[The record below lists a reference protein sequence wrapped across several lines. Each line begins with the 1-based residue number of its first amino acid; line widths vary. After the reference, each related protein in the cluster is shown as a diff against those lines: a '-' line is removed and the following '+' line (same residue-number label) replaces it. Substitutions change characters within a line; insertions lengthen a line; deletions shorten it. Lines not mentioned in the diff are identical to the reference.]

1 MTPIIKD
8 KIHNALGIFED
19 IVESESCEKLI
30 EELKLED
37 NPTFIFSGVGKN
49 WYICEKEVKT
59 FISMGLNAKSL
70 DCTHA
75 LHGDLGMLMNHN
87 ELKYIFFVSKSGK
100 TLEMHK
106 LINIIIDLRKK
117 NIIQNIKLVFICL
130 NPYILGQ
137 IDNKEEFDFIL
148 KPAIIDHNII
158 YSNIELDDRNLIPT
172 LSINITQSILDY
184 IGVLVYQS
192 KPELVEN
199 YKYNH
204 LGGSNGK
211 QLGMSKYL
219 EEV

>member
-75 LHGDLGMLMNHN
+75 LHGDLGMLMNPN

-106 LINIIIDLRKK
+106 LINIIIDLKKK

-130 NPYILGQ
+130 NSNIENE

-148 KPAIIDHNII
+148 KPTLKD
-158 YSNIELDDRNLIPT
+158 SNIELDDRNLIPT

-192 KPELVEN
+192 KPELIEN

>member
-1 MTPIIKD
+1 MTD
-8 KIHNALGIFED
+8 KIEDKVYQALKIFSDIADSLSCIDLIRELK
-19 IVESESCEKLI
+19 IVE
-30 EELKLED
+30 

-75 LHGDLGMLMNHN
+75 LHGDLGMLMNPN

-100 TLEMHK
+100 TKEMHK
-106 LINIIIDLRKK
+106 LINIIIDLEERK
-117 NIIQNIKLVFICL
+117 IIQNINLVFLCL
-130 NPYILGQ
+130 NPNIENE
-137 IDNKEEFDFIL
+137 IDNANKFDFIL
-148 KPAIIDHNII
+148 KPTVK

-192 KPELVEN
+192 KPELIEN

>member
-19 IVESESCEKLI
+19 IVESESCENLI
-30 EELKLED
+30 KELKLED

-59 FISMGLNAKSL
+59 FISMGLNSKSL

-75 LHGDLGMLMNHN
+75 LHGDLGMLMNSN

-100 TLEMHK
+100 TNEMHK
-106 LINIIIDLRKK
+106 LINIIIDLKK
-117 NIIQNIKLVFICL
+117 KKIIQNIKLVFLCL
-130 NPYILGQ
+130 NAHIEND
-137 IDNKEEFDFIL
+137 IDNCDKFDFIL
-148 KPAIIDHNII
+148 KPTLKD
-158 YSNIELDDRNLIPT
+158 SNIELDDRNLIPT

-192 KPELVEN
+192 KPELIEN

>member
-1 MTPIIKD
+1 MIKEIHD
-8 KIHNALGIFED
+8 KLYNALGIFEN
-19 IVESESCEKLI
+19 IVDSQSCIELI
-30 EELKLED
+30 NELKEVN

-75 LHGDLGMLMNHN
+75 LHGDLGMLMNPN

-100 TLEMHK
+100 TNEMHK
-106 LINIIIDLRKK
+106 LINVIIDLKEK
-117 NIIQNIKLVFICL
+117 SIIKNIKLVFLCL
-130 NPYILGQ
+130 NSYIENE
-137 IDNKEEFDFIL
+137 IDNVDKFDFIL
-148 KPAIIDHNII
+148 KPFIIDNNII
-158 YSNIELDDRNLIPT
+158 YSHIELDDRNLIPT

-192 KPELVEN
+192 KPELIEN

>member
-1 MTPIIKD
+1 MVQVIKD

-19 IVESESCEKLI
+19 IVDSSNCIELI
-30 EELKLED
+30 DELKKLD

-75 LHGDLGMLMNHN
+75 LHGDLGMLMNPN

-100 TLEMHK
+100 TNEMHK
-106 LINIIIDLRKK
+106 LINVIIDLKEK
-117 NIIQNIKLVFICL
+117 GIIQNIKLVFLCL
-130 NPYILGQ
+130 NSYIEAE
-137 IDNKEEFDFIL
+137 IDNADKFDFIL
-148 KPAIIDHNII
+148 KPSIIGNNII
-158 YSNIELDDRNLIPT
+158 WSHIELDDRNLIPT
-172 LSINITQSILDY
+172 LSISITQSILDY

-192 KPELVEN
+192 KPELIEN

-204 LGGSNGK
+204 MGGSNGK

-219 EEV
+219 EKV

>member
-1 MTPIIKD
+1 MNKEIQD
-8 KIHNALGIFED
+8 KLHIALGVFEN
-19 IVESESCEKLI
+19 IVDSPNCIKLI
-30 EELKLED
+30 NELQNVN

-75 LHGDLGMLMNHN
+75 LHGDLGMLMNPN

-100 TLEMHK
+100 TNEMHK
-106 LINIIIDLRKK
+106 LINVIIDLKEKK
-117 NIIQNIKLVFICL
+117 IIQNIKLVFLCL
-130 NPYILGQ
+130 NSNIEND
-137 IDNKEEFDFIL
+137 IDNCNKFDFIL
-148 KPAIIDHNII
+148 KPFIIGNNII
-158 YSNIELDDRNLIPT
+158 YSHIELDDRNLIPT

-192 KPELVEN
+192 KPELIEN